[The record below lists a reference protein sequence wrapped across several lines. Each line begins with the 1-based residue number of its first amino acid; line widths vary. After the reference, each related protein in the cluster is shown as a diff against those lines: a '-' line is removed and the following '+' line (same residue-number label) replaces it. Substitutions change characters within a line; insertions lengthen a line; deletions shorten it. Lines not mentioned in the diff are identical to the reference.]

1 MSRNYQFFNLEI
13 VNEPFHTGEF
23 DVPKKAIIKFF
34 NKNNRLLYT
43 EVFGVLEVKDC
54 YNVIQQGKPL
64 NISNCYLHNFSLSE
78 YRTLFNLG
86 KQDQVTINDITA
98 VNTFFDSDVL
108 TDFSFAKFIG
118 ASADFVNVHFA
129 NGNVSFYK
137 SAFDDMDVD
146 FSNVIFGNGDVN
158 FQFTEFGNGTISF
171 ENAAFGEGNASFV
184 NTHFGTGKVNFKNM
198 HFNSE
203 EADFHFAK
211 FEKGDISFDKTV
223 FNCKKIDFKR
233 VEFGDGKL
241 DFTRVN
247 FGHAEINFEETEFGK
262 GRNNFKKAIF
272 GTGNVS
278 FAMADFGD
286 EEVNFENAEFGKEGN
301 LSFFKTRSG
310 SLIFKSCEL
319 NNYLDLRVD
328 KCDRIDLSNTIIKDI
343 IDLKPGFSEV
353 KIGQL
358 DITGARCLGKIFLN
372 WKENNVQQMIL
383 SQKDTSDEQKA
394 EQFRILKEDFG
405 SSGQYND
412 EDAAYVEFKR
422 HELEYTTM
430 EKLKKG
436 GIHKV
441 TAYPS
446 YYFQKIIFDKMG
458 LYATEPTRVLFSMFC
473 VYFLFSCFYMF
484 LPYVFDTAI
493 MTGLT
498 DAEPLTVVTRSLYFS
513 AITFFT
519 IGFGDYYPEG
529 ILRWIAC
536 AEGFSGVFMMSYFV
550 VAFVRKI
557 LR

>member
-13 VNEPFHTGEF
+13 LNEPFNTGEF
-23 DVPKKAIIKFF
+23 DVPKKAVIKFF

-43 EVFGVLEVKDC
+43 EMFGVLDVNEC
-54 YNVIQQGKPL
+54 YKVIEQGEPL
-64 NISNCYLHNFSLSE
+64 NISNCYLHNFSLNE
-78 YRTLFNLG
+78 YRSKFRMG
-86 KQDQVTINDITA
+86 KQDQVVINDITA

-118 ASADFVNVHFA
+118 SSADFVNAHFA

-137 SAFDDMDVD
+137 STFVEMDVD
-146 FSNVIFGNGDVN
+146 FSNVAFGNGDVN
-158 FQFTEFGNGTISF
+158 FQFTEFGSGAVTF
-171 ENAAFGEGNASFV
+171 ENSVFGEGDAMFV

-198 HFNSE
+198 IFNSNVV
-203 EADFHFAK
+203 DFHFAK
-211 FEKGDISFDKTV
+211 FDKGDISFDKTT
-223 FNCKKIDFKR
+223 FHSTKIDFKR

-247 FGHAEINFEETEFGK
+247 FGNAEVNFEETEFGK
-262 GRNNFKKAIF
+262 GRNNFKKAVF

-278 FAMADFGD
+278 FEMADFGE

-301 LSFFKTRSG
+301 LSFFKTKSG

-343 IDLKPGFSEV
+343 IDMKPGFSEV
-353 KIGQL
+353 KIAQM

-383 SQKDTSDEQKA
+383 SQKHSSVEQKA

-412 EDAAYVEFKR
+412 EDSAYVEFKR
-422 HELEYTTM
+422 HELEHLTR

-436 GIHKV
+436 GIHKI
-441 TAYPS
+441 TAWPS
-446 YYFQKIIFDKMG
+446 YIFQKLIFDKMG
-458 LYATEPTRVLFSMFC
+458 LYATDPVRVLVSMFC
-473 VYFLFSCFYMF
+473 VYFFFSLLYIV
-484 LPYVFDTAI
+484 LPMIFNTEI
-493 MTGLT
+493 LTGLS
-498 DAEPLTVVTRSLYFS
+498 EPEALTTAAKSFYFS

-519 IGFGDYYPEG
+519 IGYGDYYPEG
-529 ILRWIAC
+529 ILRWFAC
-536 AEGFSGVFMMSYFV
+536 SEGFSGVFMMSYFV

>member
-1 MSRNYQFFNLEI
+1 MSRIYQFFNLEI
-13 VNEPFHTGEF
+13 INEPFNTGEF
-23 DVPKKAIIKFF
+23 DVPQKAVIKFF
-34 NKNNRLLYT
+34 NKNSRLLYT
-43 EVFGVLEVKDC
+43 ETFGVLGVNEC

-64 NISNCYLHNFSLSE
+64 NISNCYLHNFSLTE
-78 YRTLFNLG
+78 YRNHFNLG

-158 FQFTEFGNGTISF
+158 FQFTEFGNGMISF
-171 ENAAFGEGNASFV
+171 ENASFGDGDASFV

-198 HFNSE
+198 HFNSDE
-203 EADFHFAK
+203 VDFHFAK
-211 FEKGDISFDKTV
+211 FDKGDISFDKTV
-223 FNCKKIDFKR
+223 FNCKRIDFKR

-247 FGHAEINFEETEFGK
+247 FGDADINFEETEYGK

-272 GTGNVS
+272 GSGNVS
-278 FAMADFGD
+278 FAMADFGE
-286 EEVNFENAEFGKEGN
+286 EEVTFENAEFGKEGH
-301 LSFFKTRSG
+301 LSFFKTKSG
-310 SLIFKSCEL
+310 ILNFKSCEL

-383 SQKDTSDEQKA
+383 SQKDTTDEQKA

-422 HELEYTTM
+422 HELEYLTRN
-430 EKLKKG
+430 KLKAG
-436 GIHKV
+436 GIHKI
-441 TAYPS
+441 TAWPS
-446 YYFQKIIFDKMG
+446 YIFQKAIFDTMG
-458 LYATEPTRVLFSMFC
+458 LYATDPIRVLVSMFG
-473 VYFLFSCFYMF
+473 VYFFFSCIYMIMPF
-484 LPYVFDTAI
+484 ISDTVI

-498 DAEPLTVVTRSLYFS
+498 DPEPLTHIAKSLYFS

-519 IGFGDYYPEG
+519 IGYGDYYPEG
-529 ILRWIAC
+529 VLRWIAC
-536 AEGFSGVFMMSYFV
+536 TEGFSGVFMMSYFV